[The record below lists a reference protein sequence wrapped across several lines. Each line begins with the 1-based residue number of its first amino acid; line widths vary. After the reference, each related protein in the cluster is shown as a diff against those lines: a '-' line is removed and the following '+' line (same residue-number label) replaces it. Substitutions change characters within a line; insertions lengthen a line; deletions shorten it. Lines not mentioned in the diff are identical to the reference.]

1 MPFEINALPEIS
13 AIEIRMSGKLTIE
26 ELRSLTVEVTSLAKR
41 TGFRRALADCR
52 DYEGGASLG
61 ELYFLTKDLT
71 QRAAH
76 LRGPEAIIAPNN
88 PRAAADVE
96 FYAMAA
102 RNRGSNVWIFATREA
117 AIEWLRYDGRA
128 DSRPP
133 AEPNEPR
140 RR

>member
-26 ELRSLTVEVTSLAKR
+26 ELRSLTVEVTALAKR
-41 TGFRRALADCR
+41 TGLRRALADCR

-71 QRAAH
+71 ERAPRV
-76 LRGPEAIIAPNN
+76 RGPEAIIAPKS

-102 RNRGSNVWIFATREA
+102 RNRGSNVWVFATREA

-128 DSRPP
+128 DSRRP